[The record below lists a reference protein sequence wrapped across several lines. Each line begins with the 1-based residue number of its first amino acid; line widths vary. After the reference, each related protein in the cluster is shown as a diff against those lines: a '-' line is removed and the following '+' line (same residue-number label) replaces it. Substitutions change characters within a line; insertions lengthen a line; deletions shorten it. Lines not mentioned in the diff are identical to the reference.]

1 MGTNGIIYIIYVLV
15 LASAIPLFIMAYR
28 FLKKILGCFI
38 EKKKVKEVLSDDIFK
53 ELDFTYLYKQY

>member
-1 MGTNGIIYIIYVLV
+1 
-15 LASAIPLFIMAYR
+15 MAYR

-38 EKKKVKEVLSDDIFK
+38 EKKKVKEALSDDIFK